1 MQIRSIDWDDRRL
14 TLTWATGE
22 TSEFPHLWLRDNCPS
37 AFHPQ
42 TGERSFDLLS
52 VEAALKPATAV
63 LNDDGVEIVWAGDG
77 HISRYNAGWLAVRR
91 PGLRRHDPADVT
103 PETWDAGIAAH
114 LPSAEASDLAGG
126 GKVLAQW
133 MESLLRYGIARVTNV
148 STDAEAGRHL
158 AESIGFLRQTNF
170 GTVFEVVSMPDPNN
184 QAYTSDALPL
194 HTDLPNQELAP
205 GIQFL
210 HCLAN
215 EAEGGGSSFV
225 DGYRVAESVH
235 EADPEAF
242 RLLSTVEIPFRFHD
256 RDYDIRSRSP
266 VIVLDRD
273 GRLAEVRFS
282 PHMADTFDLP
292 IEVMEPYYRAF
303 RLFMEHTRD
312 PSLMIATRLAAGEMI
327 VFDNRRVLHGR
338 EAFRPNTGFRHLR
351 GFYVDRGEFRSRL
364 RVLRRK
370 TAPMAEAASSGAL
383 AVA

>member
-52 VEAALKPATAV
+52 VESSLKPATV
-63 LNDDGVEIVWAGDG
+63 VPNVHGVEIVWAGDG
-77 HISRYNAGWLAVRR
+77 HVSRYDAGWLAARR
-91 PGLRRHDPADVT
+91 PGLRREDPADVT
-103 PETWDAGIAAH
+103 PVTWGAGITAH
-114 LPSAEASDLAGG
+114 LPSASASDLAKGG
-126 GKVLAQW
+126 ETLALW
-133 MESLLRYGIARVTNV
+133 MEALLRYGIVRVTDV

-215 EAEGGGSSFV
+215 EAEGGGSRFV
-225 DGYRVAESVH
+225 DGFRVAEAVRD
-235 EADPEAF
+235 ADPDAF
-242 RLLSTVEIPFRFHD
+242 HLLSTVDIPFRFHD

-266 VIVLDRD
+266 VVVLGHD
-273 GRLAEVRFS
+273 GRLVEVRFS

-292 IEVMEPYYRAF
+292 IELVEPYYRAF
-303 RLFMEHTRD
+303 RLFMERTRD
-312 PSLMIATRLAAGEMI
+312 PSLMIATRLMAGEMV

-351 GFYVDRGEFRSRL
+351 GFYVDHGEFRSRL
-364 RVLRRK
+364 RVLRRE
-370 TAPMAEAASSGAL
+370 APAPESVAAA
-383 AVA
+383 